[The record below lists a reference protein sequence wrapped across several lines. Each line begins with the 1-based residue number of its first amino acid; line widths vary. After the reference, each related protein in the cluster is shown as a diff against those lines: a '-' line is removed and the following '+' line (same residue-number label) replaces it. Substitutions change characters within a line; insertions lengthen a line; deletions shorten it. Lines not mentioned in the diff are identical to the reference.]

1 MPAVDMIGK
10 TFLNLT
16 VIRRAGSDKR
26 HAALW
31 ECKCSCGN
39 TKVIRGAS
47 LRRGMTTSCGCIQ
60 IERSR
65 KSSTTHGMSKTPIYQ
80 VWADMKQRC
89 LNSKD
94 AAYSDYG
101 GRGIQVSGD
110 WLIFENF
117 YNDMNQTY
125 EKGLELDRID
135 NEKGYS
141 VSNCRWSDR
150 RTNCSNT
157 RAQLNRNY
165 PVGVYR
171 IGDRYQCRITV
182 DRKTINLG
190 VFDSAEAASER
201 YTNYAKEL
209 SCDKSFS

>member
-1 MPAVDMIGK
+1 MTAINMTGK
-10 TFLNLT
+10 TFSNLT
-16 VIRRAGSDKR
+16 ALRRAGSDKSS
-26 HAALW
+26 AALW
-31 ECKCSCGN
+31 ECECSCGV
-39 TKVIRGAS
+39 TKIVRGAS
-47 LRRGMTTSCGCIQ
+47 LRRGLTTSCGCIQ

-65 KSSTTHGMSKTPIYQ
+65 NYSTKHGMSKTPIYTA
-80 VWADMKQRC
+80 WSDMKQRC
-89 LNSKD
+89 LNTKA

-101 GRGIQVSGD
+101 GRGISVSVD
-110 WLIFENF
+110 WLVFENF
-117 YNDMNQTY
+117 YNDMRHSY

-141 VSNCRWSDR
+141 ASNCRWSDR

-171 IGDRYQCRITV
+171 TGDRYQCRITV

-190 VFDSAEAASER
+190 VFDSVEAASER
-201 YTNYAKEL
+201 YMKYVKEL
-209 SCDKSFS
+209 SRDKSFS